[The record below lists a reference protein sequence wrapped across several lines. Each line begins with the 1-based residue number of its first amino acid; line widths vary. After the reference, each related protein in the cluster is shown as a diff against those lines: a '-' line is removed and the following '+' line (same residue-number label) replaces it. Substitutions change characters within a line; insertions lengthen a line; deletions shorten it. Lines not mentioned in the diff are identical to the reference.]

1 MKPHRRPHRKQ
12 PASGPSLLER
22 LNPNAAGID
31 CGSAMH
37 YVAVAPDRDATPV
50 RAFTTFTTDLHRLA
64 DWLTACGVTTV
75 AMESTGVYWI
85 PLYEILEARGLDVV
99 LVNSRHVKNVPG
111 RKTDVL
117 DCQWLQ
123 KLHTHGLLSG
133 SFRPEDKICVLRSY
147 LRHRENLVR
156 AAGAHIQHM
165 QKALIEMNLSL
176 HHVLSDITGLSA

>member
-64 DWLTACGVTTV
+64 DWLNPPG
-75 AMESTGVYWI
+75 STGFPSTRSWK
-85 PLYEILEARGLDVV
+85 RGASTWSSSTRV
-99 LVNSRHVKNVPG
+99 
-111 RKTDVL
+111 T
-117 DCQWLQ
+117 
-123 KLHTHGLLSG
+123 
-133 SFRPEDKICVLRSY
+133 
-147 LRHRENLVR
+147 
-156 AAGAHIQHM
+156 
-165 QKALIEMNLSL
+165 
-176 HHVLSDITGLSA
+176 